1 MTIKVLIVDDHEL
14 FREGLVNLF
23 SKSSKIEIVA
33 QAKNGKDAIIKAK
46 KYNPNIVLM
55 DIGMPI
61 MNGIEA
67 TVELQKKQPEIK
79 VIALSI
85 HADKH
90 YTKKILEAGAYGYLF
105 KDCNYQQVVGA
116 IEMVYNGIKCFSDE
130 VSQIL
135 IHNYLGK
142 DDDEENTELTTR
154 EFELLKLFAEGKT
167 RSEIA
172 DMLFISVKTVGT
184 HKQHI
189 LKKLELKNTTDIVKY
204 AIRKKIIFLE

>member
-14 FREGLVNLF
+14 FREGLVNLL
-23 SKSSKIEIVA
+23 SKSSNIEIVA

-46 KYNPNIVLM
+46 RHNPNIVLM

-61 MNGIEA
+61 MNGIDA
-67 TVELQKKQPEIK
+67 TIELKNKQPEIR
-79 VIALSI
+79 VIALSM

-90 YTKKILEAGAYGYLF
+90 YIKRILEAGAYGYLF

-116 IEMVYNGIKCFSDE
+116 IEMVNNGVKCFSDE

-135 IHNYLGK
+135 IHDYLKK
-142 DDDEENTELTTR
+142 DDDEDNIELTTR

-184 HKQHI
+184 HKQRI
-189 LKKLELKNTTDIVKY
+189 LEKLNLKNTTDIVKY
-204 AIRKKIIFLE
+204 AIKKKIIFID

>member
-1 MTIKVLIVDDHEL
+1 MTIKVLIADDHEL
-14 FREGLVNLF
+14 FREGLVNLL
-23 SKSSKIEIVA
+23 SKSSNIEIVA
-33 QAKNGKDAIIKAK
+33 QAINGKDAIIKSK
-46 KYNPNIVLM
+46 KHNPDIVLM

-61 MNGIEA
+61 MNGIDA
-67 TVELQKKQPEIK
+67 TIELRKKQSEIR
-79 VIALSI
+79 VIALSM

-90 YTKKILEAGAYGYLF
+90 YIKRILEAGAYGYLF

-116 IEMVYNGIKCFSDE
+116 IEMVYSGVKCFSDE

-135 IHNYLGK
+135 IHDYLKK
-142 DDDEENTELTTR
+142 DDDEDNIELTTR

-184 HKQHI
+184 HKQRI
-189 LKKLELKNTTDIVKY
+189 LEKLNLKNTTDIVKY
-204 AIRKKIIFLE
+204 AIKKKIIFLD